1 MLHEEKLITDA
12 ERKAIHAI
20 NGHGSAMANAVY
32 VKRSFGRDV
41 ANGVQVFKVM
51 GMGGTAGTNDTD
63 VSMYNADANMD
74 TADANMDSADTSFA
88 QSDPIHFN
96 SQGNSMRQEHSPIN
110 QSMHH
115 HSLTPVTGNHSLTP
129 VTGNRV
135 WYQTNS
141 SPRISLDSRFNEIEW
156 GNKRNDQNK
165 RVVEGVSR
173 FEWLDVEVEFVG
185 TWCIDYKRKH
195 PQSKISAVTACRDA
209 LMSNEY
215 SELHGYFHVSHIA
228 NTSRLTHGYK
238 AYCRKHG
245 LQ

>member
-1 MLHEEKLITDA
+1 VLHEDNLITDA

-32 VKRSFGRDV
+32 VKRSFNRDV
-41 ANGVQVFKVM
+41 ANGLQVFKVM
-51 GMGGTAGTNDTD
+51 GMGGTGGTN
-63 VSMYNADANMD
+63 NADAS
-74 TADANMDSADTSFA
+74 MDSADADASMA
-88 QSDPIHFN
+88 QSDPINFD
-96 SQGNSMRQEHSPIN
+96 SQGDSMRQENSPIN
-110 QSMHH
+110 HQSMHH
-115 HSLTPVTGNHSLTP
+115 RSLTPVTGNHSLTP

-195 PQSKISAVTACRDA
+195 PQSKISAVAACRDA

-215 SELHGYFHVSHIA
+215 SELRQNYQTLFYLS
-228 NTSRLTHGYK
+228 
-238 AYCRKHG
+238 
-245 LQ
+245 